1 MKYGQVWTEEDLQ
14 QFLDLFEKYDT
25 DFRQIAQEMNR
36 TYSQI
41 RSHYYNLLRK
51 PSNPARKREEKEIQ
65 PGALK
70 DEKAASSHQTDKQK
84 TNSNTS
90 QPSSENRETSAG
102 KYKQADNDLV
112 SFIRFDEME

>member
-25 DFRQIAQEMNR
+25 DFRQIAAEMNR

-51 PSNPARKREEKEIQ
+51 PNNPARKREEKEIQ
-65 PGALK
+65 PSAPK

-84 TNSNTS
+84 MNSNTS
-90 QPSSENRETSAG
+90 QPSSENREASAG
-102 KYKQADNDLV
+102 KYKQADNYQIQ
-112 SFIRFDEME
+112 FIIFDEMD